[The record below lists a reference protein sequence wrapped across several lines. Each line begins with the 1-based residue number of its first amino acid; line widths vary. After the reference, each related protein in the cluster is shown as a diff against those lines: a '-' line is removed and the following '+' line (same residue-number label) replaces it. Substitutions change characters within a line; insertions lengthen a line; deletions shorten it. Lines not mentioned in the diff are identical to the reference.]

1 MIDAL
6 VRTPTSWT
14 VVAPPPGVA
23 LVAIEPTDA
32 DDGEP
37 RFRANI
43 VVTMI
48 DRPLGNDVEAYLED
62 VLAHLLAD
70 LDDAEVV
77 EVWTIP
83 QPIDMAGDEPAS
95 SSTGPAGNARPTLGQ
110 RLIVLHR
117 VGEMAVETVQQHSWI
132 DDTVVIVTATVPE
145 DRADALAPVLCDC
158 LDSAAV
164 AA

>member
-23 LVAIEPTDA
+23 LVAVEPTA
-32 DDGEP
+32 TDDGEP
-37 RFRANI
+37 QFRANI

-48 DRPLGNDVEAYLED
+48 DRPIGDDVDAYLEN

-77 EVWTIP
+77 EVLTIP
-83 QPIDMAGDEPAS
+83 QPIDLTSDEPHGPGAS
-95 SSTGPAGNARPTLGQ
+95 SVGKAQPTLGQ

-117 VGEMAVETVQQHSWI
+117 VGELAVETVQQHTWI

-145 DRADALAPVLCDC
+145 DRADDLAPVLCDC
-158 LDSAAV
+158 LGSVSV